1 LNPDLAP
8 AGRALLFAPIPGDA
22 HALATMLQELGL
34 TVRVCSGPQDFY
46 EGLAG
51 DVWLA
56 VVTEEAL
63 LQCEADAPVDVLR
76 RQPPWSDIPLLA
88 LAGSGAAQGG
98 AAARVDSDR
107 FARLAGLGNF
117 TLIERP
123 TSRQVLLMA
132 LRSALRARHL
142 QYAVRE
148 HWRELE
154 LHASRLEAAVEER
167 TLELEHEVRERS
179 RVEAALEEARRLESL
194 GRLTG
199 GVAHDFNNVL
209 QVIAGSVTLIRLV
222 EGNDIDPRIQRAL
235 ESIHR
240 AAERG
245 ASLTQRLLAYARR
258 QPLANVTLD
267 LDAHLHATADMLLRS
282 LGQSV
287 ELELSVPQGLWQVE
301 ADPSQLDAAILNIAG
316 NARDAMPEGGRLLL
330 AARNASLPDPGLAE
344 AGQLA
349 GDYVCLSFT
358 DNGAG
363 MSDEV
368 ARLAFEPFYTTKA
381 VGKGTGLGL
390 SQVYG
395 FAIQSGGQAFIR
407 RERAGTTIGLLL
419 PRSTAAVPAPEPAVV
434 KDVAGDLSGV
444 RLLCVEDDPDVV
456 ASTLALLQSMGASVA
471 LARNA
476 DAVLGRDLGCYDLVL
491 SDVMMPGNMDG
502 IGLAGWLNRH
512 HPDLPVVLCSG
523 YMLEPERLQSLKAEF
538 LRKPY
543 GMSELVD
550 AIRRALKRSCRAD
563 ESPR

>member
-1 LNPDLAP
+1 MNPELASL
-8 AGRALLFAPIPGDA
+8 GTALLFAPIPGDA
-22 HALATMLQELGL
+22 HALRAMLEDLGL
-34 TVRVCSGPQDFY
+34 AVRSCSDPQDFY
-46 EGLAG
+46 DGLAG
-51 DVWLA
+51 DICLA

-63 LQCEADAPVDVLR
+63 VHCEADTMVRVLR
-76 RQPPWSDIPLLA
+76 DQPPWSDIPLLA
-88 LAGSGAAQGG
+88 LAGSAAT
-98 AAARVDSDR
+98 RVDSGR

-117 TLIERP
+117 TLVERP
-123 TSRQVLLMA
+123 TSREVLLMSM
-132 LRSALRARHL
+132 RSALRARRL

-154 LHASRLEAAVEER
+154 LHASRLEAAVQER
-167 TLELEHEVRERS
+167 TRELEHEVKERS

-209 QVIAGSVTLIRLV
+209 QVISGSEILIRLAH
-222 EGNDIDPRIQRAL
+222 GSALDPRVKRAL

-267 LDAHLHATADMLLRS
+267 LDAHLRASTDLLLRS

-287 ELELSVPQGLWQVE
+287 ELELCLPHGLWQVK

-316 NARDAMPEGGRLLL
+316 NARDAMPEGGRLVL
-330 AARNASLPDPGLAE
+330 AAYNARLPDPRLAE

-349 GDYVCLSFT
+349 GEYVCLSFT
-358 DNGAG
+358 DEGAG
-363 MSDEV
+363 MSEEV
-368 ARLAFEPFYTTKA
+368 ARQAFEPFYTTKA

-395 FAIQSGGQAFIR
+395 FAIQSGGQAFIH

-419 PRSTAAVPAPEPAVV
+419 PRSTDAVAAPEPAAAS
-434 KDVAGDLSGV
+434 DVAGDLSGLRV
-444 RLLCVEDDPDVV
+444 LCVEDDPDVV
-456 ASTLALLQSMGASVA
+456 ASTLALLQGMGASVA
-471 LARNA
+471 LAHNA
-476 DAVLGRDLGCYDLVL
+476 DAALERDLANFDLVL
-491 SDVMMPGNMDG
+491 SDVMMPGSMDG
-502 IGLAGWLNRH
+502 IGLARQLDLH

-523 YMLEPERLQSLKAEF
+523 YMLEPERLQSLRVEF

-543 GMSELVD
+543 GLSELVD
-550 AIRRALKRSCRAD
+550 AIRRALNRSHPAD
-563 ESPR
+563 